1 MLKLFLM
8 LRGFV
13 RHFLTAE
20 ACVWRRDP
28 LNHPDIARMDTRML
42 ADLPFDPRSIRS
54 E

>member
-13 RHFLTAE
+13 RRLPPPAS
-20 ACVWRRDP
+20 CGWRHDP
-28 LNHPDIARMDTRML
+28 LFHPDIARMDTRML
-42 ADLPFDPRSIRS
+42 GDLPIDPRTILP